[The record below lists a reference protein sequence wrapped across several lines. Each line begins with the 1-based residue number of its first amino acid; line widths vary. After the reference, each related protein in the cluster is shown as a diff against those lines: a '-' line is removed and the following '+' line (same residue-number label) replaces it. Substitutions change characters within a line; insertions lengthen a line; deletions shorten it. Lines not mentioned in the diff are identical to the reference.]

1 MTNNQTNF
9 PMHDPLAEPCLWS
22 STEAGLQ
29 KHVALHA
36 NPQQG
41 DAGRGGSLKMEGS
54 RATIF
59 VLGPLVRTDADA
71 AYGETSYEAI
81 RSSLQIALDD
91 PSVETIELFINS
103 PGGDVSGLP
112 ELAGFIEGAAR
123 QKKMCAWIDG
133 LGASAAYWLAS
144 ATGDIRTSPS
154 AQVGSIGVL
163 YVHDD
168 MTGFLKS
175 FFGIER
181 TWMQAG
187 KYKTVGAP
195 KKLSEEERAAIQAQL
210 DAVYDKFTTF
220 VASRMGLDLSEKGAW
235 ADGRLFTGERARDL
249 GLVTELQPFRE
260 SAAGTHSRG
269 NTMNTKTTEPVG
281 KTAEARE
288 AEILAIAGVVLGE
301 DAQKRLA
308 GALGA
313 KLTAAQ
319 LEAQKA
325 FWQSAQSAQLA
336 PAAGQGKEKENGEDM
351 QKMIND
357 TVKAQLSDLLRS
369 AGPVPAAGFKKDD
382 RRTLIEQI
390 GRYGE
395 EGK

>member
-1 MTNNQTNF
+1 MSNNQTNF

-54 RATIF
+54 GATIF

-123 QKKMCAWIDG
+123 QKKMYAWIDG

-195 KKLSEEERAAIQAQL
+195 KKLSAEEKAAIQARL

-249 GLVTELQPFRE
+249 GLVTDLQPFRE
-260 SAAGTHSRG
+260 SAAGTHSTWG
-269 NTMNTKTTEPVG
+269 NTMDTKTTEPVG
-281 KTAEARE
+281 KTAEVRE

-308 GALGA
+308 GALGT
-313 KLTAAQ
+313 KLTAEQ
-319 LEAQKA
+319 LEAQKD
-325 FWQSAQSAQLA
+325 FWK
-336 PAAGQGKEKENGEDM
+336 PAAQAVSATEPAPVRKGDDM
-351 QKMIND
+351 QKLIDD
-357 TVKAQLSDLLRS
+357 TVKAQLSALLQS
-369 AGPVPAAGFKKDD
+369 AGPVSAADVKKDD
-382 RRTLIEQI
+382 KRALIEQI

-395 EGK
+395 GK

>member
-1 MTNNQTNF
+1 MPNNQTNF

-71 AYGETSYEAI
+71 AHGETSYEAI

-168 MTGFLKS
+168 MTDFLKS

-260 SAAGTHSRG
+260 SAAGTHSTWG
-269 NTMNTKTTEPVG
+269 NTMDTKTTEPVG
-281 KTAEARE
+281 KTAEVRE

-308 GALGA
+308 GALGT
-313 KLTAAQ
+313 KLTAEQ
-319 LEAQKA
+319 LEAQKD
-325 FWQSAQSAQLA
+325 FWK
-336 PAAGQGKEKENGEDM
+336 PAAQAVSATEPAPVRKVNDM
-351 QKMIND
+351 QKLIDD
-357 TVKAQLSDLLRS
+357 TVKAQLSALLQS
-369 AGPVPAAGFKKDD
+369 AGPVSAASVKKDD
-382 RRTLIEQI
+382 KRTLIEQI

-395 EGK
+395 GK

>member
-1 MTNNQTNF
+1 MPNNQTNF

-41 DAGRGGSLKMEGS
+41 DAGRGGNLKMEGS

-59 VLGPLVRTDADA
+59 VLGPLVRTDAEA
-71 AYGETSYEAI
+71 ACGETSYEAM
-81 RSSLQIALDD
+81 RSSIQAALDD
-91 PSVETIELFINS
+91 PSIETIELFINS

-163 YVHDD
+163 FVHDD
-168 MTGFLKS
+168 ITGLLENY
-175 FFGIER
+175 GIDR

-187 KYKTVGAP
+187 KYKTAWAP
-195 KKLSEEERAAIQAQL
+195 KKLSADEKAAIQARL
-210 DAVYDKFTTF
+210 DAVYDQFTSF
-220 VASRMGLDLSEKGAW
+220 VASRMGLDLSEKEAW
-235 ADGRLFTGERARDL
+235 ADGRLFNGERARAL

-260 SAAGTHSRG
+260 SAAGTHSIWG
-269 NTMNTKTTEPVG
+269 NTMGTKTTEPVE

-313 KLTAAQ
+313 KLTAEQ
-319 LEAQKA
+319 LEAQKT
-325 FWQSAQSAQLA
+325 FWQFAQ
-336 PAAGQGKEKENGEDM
+336 PAAGPAKDKENGEDM

-357 TVKAQLSDLLRS
+357 TVKAQLSDLLQS

>member
-1 MTNNQTNF
+1 MPNNQTNF

-54 RATIF
+54 GATIF

-123 QKKMCAWIDG
+123 QKKMYAWIDG

-195 KKLSEEERAAIQAQL
+195 KKLSEEEKAAIQAQL

-235 ADGRLFTGERARDL
+235 ADGRLFTGEKARDL
-249 GLVTELQPFRE
+249 GLVTDLQPFRE
-260 SAAGTHSRG
+260 SAAGTHSTWG
-269 NTMNTKTTEPVG
+269 NTMDTKTTEPVG
-281 KTAEARE
+281 KTAEVRE

-308 GALGA
+308 GALGT
-313 KLTAAQ
+313 KLTAEQ
-319 LEAQKA
+319 LEAQKD
-325 FWQSAQSAQLA
+325 FWK
-336 PAAGQGKEKENGEDM
+336 PAAQAVSATEPAPVRKGDDM
-351 QKMIND
+351 QKLIDD
-357 TVKAQLSDLLRS
+357 TVKAQLSALLQS
-369 AGPVPAAGFKKDD
+369 AGPVSAASVKKDD
-382 RRTLIEQI
+382 KRTLIEQI

-395 EGK
+395 GK

>member
-1 MTNNQTNF
+1 
-9 PMHDPLAEPCLWS
+9 
-22 STEAGLQ
+22 
-29 KHVALHA
+29 
-36 NPQQG
+36 
-41 DAGRGGSLKMEGS
+41 MEGS

-168 MTGFLKS
+168 MTDFLKS

-187 KYKTVGAP
+187 KYKTVGAS

-260 SAAGTHSRG
+260 SAAGTHSTWG
-269 NTMNTKTTEPVG
+269 NTMDTKTTEPVG
-281 KTAEARE
+281 KTAEVRE

-308 GALGA
+308 GALGT
-313 KLTAAQ
+313 KLTAEQ
-319 LEAQKA
+319 LEAQKD
-325 FWQSAQSAQLA
+325 FWK
-336 PAAGQGKEKENGEDM
+336 PAAQAVSATEPAPVRKVNDM
-351 QKMIND
+351 QKLIDD
-357 TVKAQLSDLLRS
+357 TVKAQLSALLQS
-369 AGPVPAAGFKKDD
+369 AGPVSAASVKKDD
-382 RRTLIEQI
+382 KRTLIEQI

-395 EGK
+395 GK

>member
-1 MTNNQTNF
+1 MSNQKNF
-9 PMHDPLAEPCLWS
+9 PMHEPLVEPCLWS

-41 DAGRGGSLKMEGS
+41 TAGRGGSLEAVGS
-54 RATIF
+54 RATLF
-59 VLGPLVRTDADA
+59 VLGPLVRTDAEA
-71 AYGETSYEAI
+71 ASGETSYEDI
-81 RSSLQIALDD
+81 RASLQAALDD
-91 PSVETIELFINS
+91 PTVETIELFIDS

-133 LGASAAYWLAS
+133 LGASAAYWLAA
-144 ATGDIRTSPS
+144 ATGDVRTSPS

-168 MTGFLKS
+168 MTGYLES
-175 FFGIER
+175 WGIER

-187 KYKTVGAP
+187 KYKTAGAP
-195 KKLSEEERAAIQAQL
+195 KKLSADEKAAIQSRL

-220 VASRMGLDLSEKGAW
+220 VARRMGLDLSEKEAW
-235 ADGRLFTGERARDL
+235 ADGQLFDGERARAL

-260 SAAGTHSRG
+260 SAAEPHSRG

-325 FWQSAQSAQLA
+325 FWQSAQSAQPA

-357 TVKAQLSDLLRS
+357 TVKAQLSDLLQS
-369 AGPVPAAGFKKDD
+369 AGPVSAASVKKDD
-382 RRTLIEQI
+382 KRTLIEQI

-395 EGK
+395 GK

>member
-1 MTNNQTNF
+1 
-9 PMHDPLAEPCLWS
+9 
-22 STEAGLQ
+22 
-29 KHVALHA
+29 
-36 NPQQG
+36 
-41 DAGRGGSLKMEGS
+41 MEGS

-59 VLGPLVRTDADA
+59 VLGPLVRTDADV

-168 MTGFLKS
+168 MTDFLKS

-187 KYKTVGAP
+187 KNKTVGAP

-260 SAAGTHSRG
+260 SAAGTHSTWG
-269 NTMNTKTTEPVG
+269 NTMDTKTTEPVG
-281 KTAEARE
+281 KTAEVRE

-308 GALGA
+308 GALGT
-313 KLTAAQ
+313 KLTAEQ
-319 LEAQKA
+319 LEAQKD
-325 FWQSAQSAQLA
+325 FWK
-336 PAAGQGKEKENGEDM
+336 PAAQAVSATEPTPVRKVNDM
-351 QKMIND
+351 QKLIDD
-357 TVKAQLSDLLRS
+357 TVKAQLSALLQS
-369 AGPVPAAGFKKDD
+369 AGPVSAASVKKDD
-382 RRTLIEQI
+382 KRTLIEQI

-395 EGK
+395 GK

>member
-1 MTNNQTNF
+1 MPNNQTNF

-54 RATIF
+54 RATIL

-168 MTGFLKS
+168 MTDFLKS

-195 KKLSEEERAAIQAQL
+195 KKLSADEKAAIQARL
-210 DAVYDKFTTF
+210 DAVYDQFTSF
-220 VASRMGLDLSEKGAW
+220 VASRMGLDLSEKEAW
-235 ADGRLFTGERARDL
+235 ADGRLFNGERARDL

-260 SAAGTHSRG
+260 SAAGTHSTWG
-269 NTMNTKTTEPVG
+269 NTMDTKTTEPVG
-281 KTAEARE
+281 KTAEVRE

-308 GALGA
+308 GALGT
-313 KLTAAQ
+313 KLTAEQ
-319 LEAQKA
+319 LEAQKD
-325 FWQSAQSAQLA
+325 FWK
-336 PAAGQGKEKENGEDM
+336 PAAQAVSATEPAPVRKGDDM
-351 QKMIND
+351 QKLIDD
-357 TVKAQLSDLLRS
+357 TEKAQLSALLQS
-369 AGPVPAAGFKKDD
+369 AGPVSAASVKKDD
-382 RRTLIEQI
+382 KRTLIEQI

-395 EGK
+395 GK

>member
-1 MTNNQTNF
+1 MPNNQTNF
-9 PMHDPLAEPCLWS
+9 PMYDPLAEPCLWS

-54 RATIF
+54 GATIF

-123 QKKMCAWIDG
+123 QKKMYAWIDG

-195 KKLSEEERAAIQAQL
+195 KKLSEEEKAAIQAQL

-235 ADGRLFTGERARDL
+235 ADGRLFTGEKARDL
-249 GLVTELQPFRE
+249 GLVTDLQPFRE
-260 SAAGTHSRG
+260 SAAGTHSTWG
-269 NTMNTKTTEPVG
+269 NTMDTTTEPVG
-281 KTAEARE
+281 KTAEVRE

-308 GALGA
+308 GALGT
-313 KLTAAQ
+313 KLTAEQ
-319 LEAQKA
+319 LEAQKD
-325 FWQSAQSAQLA
+325 FWK
-336 PAAGQGKEKENGEDM
+336 PAAQAVSATEPAPVRKGDDM
-351 QKMIND
+351 QKLIDD
-357 TVKAQLSDLLRS
+357 TVKAQLSALLQS
-369 AGPVPAAGFKKDD
+369 AGPVSAASVKKDD
-382 RRTLIEQI
+382 KRTLIEQI

-395 EGK
+395 GK

>member
-1 MTNNQTNF
+1 
-9 PMHDPLAEPCLWS
+9 
-22 STEAGLQ
+22 
-29 KHVALHA
+29 
-36 NPQQG
+36 
-41 DAGRGGSLKMEGS
+41 MEGS

-235 ADGRLFTGERARDL
+235 ADGRLFNGERARAL

-260 SAAGTHSRG
+260 SAAGTHSTWG
-269 NTMNTKTTEPVG
+269 NTMDTKTTEPVG
-281 KTAEARE
+281 KTAEVRE

-313 KLTAAQ
+313 KLTAEQ

-325 FWQSAQSAQLA
+325 FWQSAQ
-336 PAAGQGKEKENGEDM
+336 PAAGPAKDKENGEDM
-351 QKMIND
+351 QKMIHE
-357 TVKAQLSDLLRS
+357 TVKAQLSDLLQS
-369 AGPVPAAGFKKDD
+369 AGPVSAASVKKDD
-382 RRTLIEQI
+382 KRTLIEQI

-395 EGK
+395 GK

>member
-1 MTNNQTNF
+1 MPNNQTNF

-54 RATIF
+54 GATIF

-123 QKKMCAWIDG
+123 QKKMYAWIDG

-195 KKLSEEERAAIQAQL
+195 KKLSAEEKAAIQARL

-249 GLVTELQPFRE
+249 GLVTDLQPFRE
-260 SAAGTHSRG
+260 SAAGTHSTWG
-269 NTMNTKTTEPVG
+269 NTMDTKTTEPVG
-281 KTAEARE
+281 KTAEVRE

-308 GALGA
+308 GALGT
-313 KLTAAQ
+313 KLTAEQ
-319 LEAQKA
+319 LEAQKD
-325 FWQSAQSAQLA
+325 FWK
-336 PAAGQGKEKENGEDM
+336 PAAQAVSATEPAPVRKGDDM
-351 QKMIND
+351 QKLIDD
-357 TVKAQLSDLLRS
+357 TVKAQLSALLQS
-369 AGPVPAAGFKKDD
+369 AGPVSAADVKKDD
-382 RRTLIEQI
+382 KRALIEQI

-395 EGK
+395 GK

>member
-187 KYKTVGAP
+187 KYKTVWAP

-235 ADGRLFTGERARDL
+235 ADGRLFNGERARAL

-260 SAAGTHSRG
+260 SAAGTHSTWG
-269 NTMNTKTTEPVG
+269 NTMDTKTTEPVG
-281 KTAEARE
+281 KTAEVRE
-288 AEILAIAGVVLGE
+288 AEFLAIAGVVLGE

-313 KLTAAQ
+313 KLTAEQ

-325 FWQSAQSAQLA
+325 FWQFAQ
-336 PAAGQGKEKENGEDM
+336 PAAGPAKDKENGEDM
-351 QKMIND
+351 QKMIHE
-357 TVKAQLSDLLRS
+357 TVKAQLSALLQS
-369 AGPVPAAGFKKDD
+369 AGPVSAASVKKDD
-382 RRTLIEQI
+382 KRTLIEQI

-395 EGK
+395 GK

>member
-187 KYKTVGAP
+187 KYKTVWAP

-235 ADGRLFTGERARDL
+235 ADGRLFNGERARDL

-260 SAAGTHSRG
+260 SAAGTHSTWG
-269 NTMNTKTTEPVG
+269 NTMDTKTTEPVG
-281 KTAEARE
+281 KTAEVRE
-288 AEILAIAGVVLGE
+288 AEFLAIAGVVLGE

-313 KLTAAQ
+313 KLTAEQ

-325 FWQSAQSAQLA
+325 FWQFAQ
-336 PAAGQGKEKENGEDM
+336 PAAGPAKDKENGEDM
-351 QKMIND
+351 QKMIHE
-357 TVKAQLSDLLRS
+357 TVKAQLSALLQS
-369 AGPVPAAGFKKDD
+369 AGPVSAASVKKDD
-382 RRTLIEQI
+382 KRTLIEQI

-395 EGK
+395 GK

>member
-1 MTNNQTNF
+1 MSNQKNF
-9 PMHDPLAEPCLWS
+9 SMHEPLVEPCLWS

-41 DAGRGGSLKMEGS
+41 TAGRGGSLEAVGS
-54 RATIF
+54 RATLF
-59 VLGPLVRTDADA
+59 VLGPLVRTDAEA
-71 AYGETSYEAI
+71 ASGETSYEDI
-81 RSSLQIALDD
+81 RASLQAALDD
-91 PSVETIELFINS
+91 PTVETIELFIDS

-133 LGASAAYWLAS
+133 LGASAAYWLAA
-144 ATGDIRTSPS
+144 ATGDVRTSPS

-168 MTGFLKS
+168 MTGYLES
-175 FFGIER
+175 WGIER

-187 KYKTVGAP
+187 KYKTAGAP
-195 KKLSEEERAAIQAQL
+195 KKLSADEKAAIQSRL

-220 VASRMGLDLSEKGAW
+220 VARRMGLDLSEKEAW
-235 ADGRLFTGERARDL
+235 ADGQLFDGERARAL

-260 SAAGTHSRG
+260 SAAEPHSTWG
-269 NTMNTKTTEPVG
+269 KTMADTKTEPVV

-308 GALGA
+308 GALGT
-313 KLTAAQ
+313 KLTAEQ
-319 LEAQKA
+319 FEAQKT
-325 FWQSAQSAQLA
+325 FWQPAQ
-336 PAAGQGKEKENGEDM
+336 PAAAAAKPARDGDM
-351 QKMIND
+351 QKIIDD
-357 TVKAQLSDLLRS
+357 TVKAQLSALIQS
-369 AGPVPAAGFKKDD
+369 AGPVSAGAVKKDEKRD
-382 RRTLIEQI
+382 LIEKI

-395 EGK
+395 GK

>member
-71 AYGETSYEAI
+71 ASGETSYEAI

-235 ADGRLFTGERARDL
+235 ADGRLFNGERARAL

-260 SAAGTHSRG
+260 SAAGTHSTWG
-269 NTMNTKTTEPVG
+269 NTMDTKTTEPVG

-308 GALGA
+308 GALGT
-313 KLTAAQ
+313 KLTAEQ
-319 LEAQKA
+319 LEAQKD
-325 FWQSAQSAQLA
+325 FWK
-336 PAAGQGKEKENGEDM
+336 PAAQAVSATEPAPVRKGDDM
-351 QKMIND
+351 QKLIDD
-357 TVKAQLSDLLRS
+357 TVKAQLSALLQS
-369 AGPVPAAGFKKDD
+369 AGPVSAASVKKDD
-382 RRTLIEQI
+382 KRTLIEQI

-395 EGK
+395 GK

>member
-1 MTNNQTNF
+1 MSNQKNF
-9 PMHDPLAEPCLWS
+9 SMHEPLVEPCLWS

-29 KHVALHA
+29 KHMALHA
-36 NPQQG
+36 NPQQ
-41 DAGRGGSLKMEGS
+41 DTAGRGGSLEAVGS
-54 RATIF
+54 RATLF
-59 VLGPLVRTDADA
+59 VLGPLVRTDAEA
-71 AYGETSYEAI
+71 ASGETSYENI
-81 RSSLQIALDD
+81 RASLQAALDD
-91 PSVETIELFINS
+91 PTLETIELFIDS

-133 LGASAAYWLAS
+133 LGASAAYWLAA
-144 ATGDIRTSPS
+144 ATGDVRTSPS

-168 MTGFLKS
+168 MTGYLES
-175 FFGIER
+175 WGIER

-187 KYKTVGAP
+187 KYKTAGAP
-195 KKLSEEERAAIQAQL
+195 KKLSADEKAAIQSRL

-220 VASRMGLDLSEKGAW
+220 VARRMGLDLSEKEAW
-235 ADGRLFTGERARDL
+235 ADGQLFDGEGARAL

-260 SAAGTHSRG
+260 SAAEPHSTWG
-269 NTMNTKTTEPVG
+269 KTMADTKTEPVV

-308 GALGA
+308 GALGT
-313 KLTAAQ
+313 KLTAEQ

-325 FWQSAQSAQLA
+325 FWQPAQ
-336 PAAGQGKEKENGEDM
+336 PAAAAAEPAKDDGM
-351 QKMIND
+351 QKIIDD
-357 TVKAQLSDLLRS
+357 TVKAQLSALIQS
-369 AGPVPAAGFKKDD
+369 AGPVSAAAVKKDEKRD
-382 RRTLIEQI
+382 LIEKI

-395 EGK
+395 GK

>member
-1 MTNNQTNF
+1 MPNNQTNF

-54 RATIF
+54 GATIF

-123 QKKMCAWIDG
+123 QKKMYAWIDG

-195 KKLSEEERAAIQAQL
+195 KKLSEEEKAAIQAQL

-235 ADGRLFTGERARDL
+235 ADGRLFTGERARNL
-249 GLVTELQPFRE
+249 GLVTDLQPFRE
-260 SAAGTHSRG
+260 SAAGTHSTWG
-269 NTMNTKTTEPVG
+269 NTMDTKTTEPVG
-281 KTAEARE
+281 KTAEVRE

-308 GALGA
+308 GALGT
-313 KLTAAQ
+313 KLTAEQ
-319 LEAQKA
+319 LEAQKD
-325 FWQSAQSAQLA
+325 FWK
-336 PAAGQGKEKENGEDM
+336 PAAQAVSATEPAPVRKGDDM
-351 QKMIND
+351 QKLIDN
-357 TVKAQLSDLLRS
+357 TVKAQLSALLQS
-369 AGPVPAAGFKKDD
+369 SGPVSAASVKKDD
-382 RRTLIEQI
+382 KRTLIEQI

-395 EGK
+395 GK

>member
-1 MTNNQTNF
+1 MPNNQTNF

-260 SAAGTHSRG
+260 SAAGTHSTWG
-269 NTMNTKTTEPVG
+269 NTMDTKTTEPVG
-281 KTAEARE
+281 KTAEVRE

-308 GALGA
+308 GALGT
-313 KLTAAQ
+313 KLTAEQ
-319 LEAQKA
+319 LEAQKD
-325 FWQSAQSAQLA
+325 FWK
-336 PAAGQGKEKENGEDM
+336 PAAQAVSATEPAPVRKVNDM
-351 QKMIND
+351 QKLIDD
-357 TVKAQLSDLLRS
+357 TVKAQLSALLQS
-369 AGPVPAAGFKKDD
+369 AGPVSAASVKKDD
-382 RRTLIEQI
+382 KRTLIEQI

-395 EGK
+395 GK

>member
-1 MTNNQTNF
+1 MPNNQTNF

-54 RATIF
+54 GATIF

-195 KKLSEEERAAIQAQL
+195 KKLSEEEKAAIQAQL

-235 ADGRLFTGERARDL
+235 ADGRLFTGEKARDL
-249 GLVTELQPFRE
+249 GLVTDLQPFRE
-260 SAAGTHSRG
+260 SAAGTHSTWG
-269 NTMNTKTTEPVG
+269 NTMDTKTTEPVG
-281 KTAEARE
+281 KTAEVRE

-308 GALGA
+308 GALGT
-313 KLTAAQ
+313 KLTAEQ
-319 LEAQKA
+319 LEAQKD
-325 FWQSAQSAQLA
+325 FWK
-336 PAAGQGKEKENGEDM
+336 PAAQAVSATEPAPVRKGDDM
-351 QKMIND
+351 QKLIDD
-357 TVKAQLSDLLRS
+357 TVKAQLSALLQS
-369 AGPVPAAGFKKDD
+369 AGPVSAASVKKDD
-382 RRTLIEQI
+382 KRTLIEQI

-395 EGK
+395 GK

>member
-1 MTNNQTNF
+1 MPNNQTNF

-54 RATIF
+54 GATIF

-123 QKKMCAWIDG
+123 QKKMYAWIDG

-168 MTGFLKS
+168 MTDFLKS

-235 ADGRLFTGERARDL
+235 ADGRLFTGEKARDL
-249 GLVTELQPFRE
+249 GLVTDLQPFRE
-260 SAAGTHSRG
+260 SAAGTHSTWG
-269 NTMNTKTTEPVG
+269 NTMDTKTTEPVG
-281 KTAEARE
+281 KTAEVRE

-308 GALGA
+308 GALGT
-313 KLTAAQ
+313 KLTAEQ
-319 LEAQKA
+319 LEAQKD
-325 FWQSAQSAQLA
+325 FWK
-336 PAAGQGKEKENGEDM
+336 PAAQAVSATEPAPVRKGDDM
-351 QKMIND
+351 QKLIDD
-357 TVKAQLSDLLRS
+357 TVKAQLSALLQS
-369 AGPVPAAGFKKDD
+369 AGPVSAASVKKDD
-382 RRTLIEQI
+382 KRTLIEQI

-395 EGK
+395 GK

>member
-195 KKLSEEERAAIQAQL
+195 KKLSEEEKAAIQARL
-210 DAVYDKFTTF
+210 DAVYDTFTTF
-220 VASRMGLDLSEKGAW
+220 VARHMGLDLSEKEVW
-235 ADGRLFTGERARDL
+235 ADGRLFTGEKARAL

-260 SAAGTHSRG
+260 SAAGTHSIWG
-269 NTMNTKTTEPVG
+269 NTMDTKTTEPVG
-281 KTAEARE
+281 KTGEARE

-313 KLTAAQ
+313 KLTAEQ

-325 FWQSAQSAQLA
+325 FWQFAQ
-336 PAAGQGKEKENGEDM
+336 PAAGPAKDKENGEDM

-357 TVKAQLSDLLRS
+357 AVKAQLSALIQS
-369 AGPVPAAGFKKDD
+369 AGPVTAGAKRDD
-382 RRTLIEQI
+382 KRALIEQI

-395 EGK
+395 GK

>member
-1 MTNNQTNF
+1 MPNNQTNF

-41 DAGRGGSLKMEGS
+41 DAGRGGNLKMEGS

-59 VLGPLVRTDADA
+59 VLGPLVRTDAEA
-71 AYGETSYEAI
+71 ACGETSYEAM
-81 RSSLQIALDD
+81 RSSIQAALDD
-91 PSVETIELFINS
+91 PSIETIELFINS

-144 ATGDIRTSPS
+144 ATGEIRTSPS

-168 MTGFLKS
+168 MTGFLKG

-195 KKLSEEERAAIQAQL
+195 KKLSEEEKAAIQARL
-210 DAVYDKFTTF
+210 DAVYDTFTTF
-220 VASRMGLDLSEKGAW
+220 VARHMGLDLSEKEVW
-235 ADGRLFTGERARDL
+235 ADGRLFTGEKARAL

-260 SAAGTHSRG
+260 SAAGTHSIWG
-269 NTMNTKTTEPVG
+269 NTMGTKTTEPVG

-313 KLTAAQ
+313 KLTAEQ

-325 FWQSAQSAQLA
+325 FWQFAQ
-336 PAAGQGKEKENGEDM
+336 PAAGPAKDKENGEDM

-357 TVKAQLSDLLRS
+357 TVKAQLSDLLQS

>member
-1 MTNNQTNF
+1 MPNNQTNF

-54 RATIF
+54 GATIF

-123 QKKMCAWIDG
+123 QKKMYAWIDG

-195 KKLSEEERAAIQAQL
+195 KKLSEEEKAAIQAQL

-235 ADGRLFTGERARDL
+235 ADGRLFTGEKARDL
-249 GLVTELQPFRE
+249 GLVTDLQPFRE
-260 SAAGTHSRG
+260 SAAGTHSTWG
-269 NTMNTKTTEPVG
+269 NTMDTKTTEPVG
-281 KTAEARE
+281 KTAEVRE

-308 GALGA
+308 GALGT
-313 KLTAAQ
+313 KLTAEQ
-319 LEAQKA
+319 LEAQKD
-325 FWQSAQSAQLA
+325 FWK
-336 PAAGQGKEKENGEDM
+336 PAAQAVSATEPAPVRKGDEM
-351 QKMIND
+351 QKLIDD
-357 TVKAQLSDLLRS
+357 TVKAQLSALLQS
-369 AGPVPAAGFKKDD
+369 AGPVSAASVKKDD
-382 RRTLIEQI
+382 KRTLIEQI

-395 EGK
+395 GK

>member
-1 MTNNQTNF
+1 MSEQKFT
-9 PMHDPLAEPCLWS
+9 MHDPLTEPCLWS

-36 NPQQG
+36 NSQLG
-41 DAGRGGSLKMEGS
+41 DAGKGGSLEAEGS
-54 RATIF
+54 RATLF
-59 VLGPLVRTDADA
+59 VLGPLVRTESEA
-71 AYGETSYEAI
+71 ASGETSYEDI
-81 RSSLQIALDD
+81 RSSLQAALDD
-91 PSVETIELFINS
+91 PTVETIELFINS

-144 ATGDIRTSPS
+144 ATGDVRTSPS

-168 MTGFLKS
+168 MTGYLKS
-175 FFGIER
+175 FGIER

-187 KYKTVGAP
+187 KYKTAGAP
-195 KKLSEEERAAIQAQL
+195 KKLSAEEKAEIQARL
-210 DAVYDKFTTF
+210 DAVYDKFTSF
-220 VASRMGLDLSEKGAW
+220 VARRMGLDLSARETW
-235 ADGRLFTGERARDL
+235 ADGQLFDGERARAL

-260 SAAGTHSRG
+260 SAAEPHPTWG
-269 NTMNTKTTEPVG
+269 NTMDTKTTEPVG
-281 KTAEARE
+281 KTAEVRE

-308 GALGA
+308 GALGT
-313 KLTAAQ
+313 KLTAEQ
-319 LEAQKA
+319 LESQKA
-325 FWQSAQSAQLA
+325 FWQVEK
-336 PAAGQGKEKENGEDM
+336 PAAAQKEGPKAEGAADV
-351 QKMIND
+351 QKLVDD
-357 TVKAQLSDLLRS
+357 TVKAQLSPLLQS
-369 AGPVPAAGFKKDD
+369 AGPVSAASVKKDEKRD
-382 RRTLIEQI
+382 LIEQI

-395 EGK
+395 GK

>member
-1 MTNNQTNF
+1 MPNNQTNF

-168 MTGFLKS
+168 MTDFLKS

-260 SAAGTHSRG
+260 SAAGTHSTWG
-269 NTMNTKTTEPVG
+269 NTMDTKTTEPVG
-281 KTAEARE
+281 KTAEVRE

-308 GALGA
+308 GALGT
-313 KLTAAQ
+313 KLTAEQ
-319 LEAQKA
+319 LEAQKD
-325 FWQSAQSAQLA
+325 FWK
-336 PAAGQGKEKENGEDM
+336 PAAQAVSATEPAPVRKVNDM
-351 QKMIND
+351 QKLIDD
-357 TVKAQLSDLLRS
+357 TVKAQLSALLQS
-369 AGPVPAAGFKKDD
+369 AGPVSAASVKKDD
-382 RRTLIEQI
+382 KRTLIEQI

-395 EGK
+395 GK

>member
-1 MTNNQTNF
+1 MPNNQTNF

-41 DAGRGGSLKMEGS
+41 DAGKGGSLKMEGS
-54 RATIF
+54 RATIL

-71 AYGETSYEAI
+71 ASGETSYESI

-187 KYKTVGAP
+187 KYKTAWAP
-195 KKLSEEERAAIQAQL
+195 KKLSADEKAAIQARL
-210 DAVYDKFTTF
+210 DAVYDQFTSF
-220 VASRMGLDLSEKGAW
+220 VASRMGLDLSEKEAW
-235 ADGRLFTGERARDL
+235 ADGRLFNGERARAL

-260 SAAGTHSRG
+260 SAAGTHSIWG
-269 NTMNTKTTEPVG
+269 NTMDTKTTEPVG

-301 DAQKRLA
+301 DAQTRLA
-308 GALGA
+308 GALGT
-313 KLTAAQ
+313 KLTAEQ
-319 LEAQKA
+319 LEAQKD
-325 FWQSAQSAQLA
+325 FWK
-336 PAAGQGKEKENGEDM
+336 PAAQAVSATEPAPVRKGDDM
-351 QKMIND
+351 QKLIDD
-357 TVKAQLSDLLRS
+357 TVKAQLSALLQS
-369 AGPVPAAGFKKDD
+369 AGPVSAASVKKDD
-382 RRTLIEQI
+382 KRTLIEQI

-395 EGK
+395 GK

>member
-1 MTNNQTNF
+1 MPNNQTNF

-168 MTGFLKS
+168 MTDFLKS

-260 SAAGTHSRG
+260 SAAGTHSTWG
-269 NTMNTKTTEPVG
+269 NTMDTKTTEPVG
-281 KTAEARE
+281 KTAEVRE

-308 GALGA
+308 GALGT
-313 KLTAAQ
+313 KLTAEQ
-319 LEAQKA
+319 LEAQKD
-325 FWQSAQSAQLA
+325 FWK
-336 PAAGQGKEKENGEDM
+336 PAAQAVSATEPTPVRKVNDM
-351 QKMIND
+351 QKLIDD
-357 TVKAQLSDLLRS
+357 TVKAQLSALLQS
-369 AGPVPAAGFKKDD
+369 AGPVSAASVKKDD
-382 RRTLIEQI
+382 KRTLIEQI

-395 EGK
+395 GK

>member
-187 KYKTVGAP
+187 KYKTVWAP

-235 ADGRLFTGERARDL
+235 ADGRLFNGERARAL

-260 SAAGTHSRG
+260 SAAGTHSTWG
-269 NTMNTKTTEPVG
+269 NTMDTKTTEPVG
-281 KTAEARE
+281 KTAEVRE

-313 KLTAAQ
+313 KLTAEQ

-325 FWQSAQSAQLA
+325 FWQFAQ
-336 PAAGQGKEKENGEDM
+336 PAAGPAKDKENGEDM
-351 QKMIND
+351 QKMIHE
-357 TVKAQLSDLLRS
+357 TVKAQLSALLQS
-369 AGPVPAAGFKKDD
+369 AGPVSAASVKKDD
-382 RRTLIEQI
+382 KRTLIEQI

-395 EGK
+395 GK

>member
-1 MTNNQTNF
+1 MPNNQTNF

-54 RATIF
+54 GATIF

-123 QKKMCAWIDG
+123 QKKMYAWIDG

-195 KKLSEEERAAIQAQL
+195 KKLSADEKAAIQAQL

-249 GLVTELQPFRE
+249 GLVTDLQPFRE
-260 SAAGTHSRG
+260 SAAGTHSTWG
-269 NTMNTKTTEPVG
+269 NTMDTKTTEPVG
-281 KTAEARE
+281 KTAEVRE

-308 GALGA
+308 GALGT
-313 KLTAAQ
+313 KLTAEQ
-319 LEAQKA
+319 LEAQKD
-325 FWQSAQSAQLA
+325 FWK
-336 PAAGQGKEKENGEDM
+336 PAAQAVSATEPAPVRKGDDM
-351 QKMIND
+351 QKLIDN
-357 TVKAQLSDLLRS
+357 TVKAQLSALLQS
-369 AGPVPAAGFKKDD
+369 SGPVSAASVKKDD